1 MSITVLIADDH
12 PVFREGLSALF
23 SSSGQVQ
30 VVGEASTGPAAV
42 ATATDLLPDVVVMDL
57 HMPDLNGI
65 EATRRI
71 SETCPSVG
79 VLVLTMFR
87 DDDSVFAAMQA
98 GARGYLLKNAVQDDI
113 LRAVRSV
120 AAGEAVFGAEV
131 AARVMAFF
139 QSARP
144 MRMPAP
150 FPELTDREREVLE
163 LIARG
168 LANDAIAA
176 TLFISG
182 KTLKNHIS
190 NIFSKLHLA
199 DRAEAIVRAREAGLA
214 SELPKDARSGTSD
227 PNQ

>member
-1 MSITVLIADDH
+1 MTITVLIADDH
-12 PVFREGLSALF
+12 PVFRQGLAALF
-23 SSSGQVQ
+23 SSSGEVE
-30 VVGEASTGPAAV
+30 VVGEAATGQAAV
-42 ATATDLLPDVVVMDL
+42 AAAVDLLPDVVIMDL
-57 HMPDLNGI
+57 HMPELNGI

-71 SETCPSVG
+71 SEACPSVG

-98 GARGYLLKNAVQDDI
+98 GARGYLLKNAAQDDI
-113 LRAVRSV
+113 LRAVGSV

-131 AARVMAFF
+131 ATRVMAFF
-139 QSARP
+139 QSKRP
-144 MRMPAP
+144 TRMPAP

-168 LANDAIAA
+168 LGNDTIAA
-176 TLFISG
+176 RLFISG

-214 SELPKDARSGTSD
+214 SELPNTARSW
-227 PNQ
+227 P